1 MLLDS
6 DHLTKCVRAL
16 AGIAA
21 IRRAAA
27 VVSSSIAGDA
37 TAAAAAGRDGGAAAV
52 KLFPRSHTRQP
63 HKSP

>member
-37 TAAAAAGRDGGAAAV
+37 TAAAAGRDGGAAAV

>member
-21 IRRAAA
+21 IRRAA
-27 VVSSSIAGDA
+27 VVSSSIGGGD
-37 TAAAAAGRDGGAAAV
+37 DGSRPGWWCSSSETISEV
-52 KLFPRSHTRQP
+52 TH
-63 HKSP
+63 

>member
-21 IRRAAA
+21 IQRAAA
-27 VVSSSIAGDA
+27 VVSSSIGGGD
-37 TAAAAAGRDGGAAAV
+37 DGSRPGWWCSSSETISEV
-52 KLFPRSHTRQP
+52 TH
-63 HKSP
+63 